1 VGQSW
6 SPPLNDYAAS
16 FLAQLITAARAD
28 ALAAGTMPVPL
39 SIVQQLAG
47 WFPADVLS
55 GVRWSNGTGQL
66 SGLAL
71 QYGDVEAIT
80 LIDVIL
86 FRRTADA
93 EHNTRLWVHELT
105 HVVQYR
111 RWGVEAFAARYIAD
125 SSAVERE
132 AIAAADRYA
141 AWRNGQTRF
150 PPR

>member
-1 VGQSW
+1 
-6 SPPLNDYAAS
+6 
-16 FLAQLITAARAD
+16 
-28 ALAAGTMPVPL
+28 MPVPL
-39 SIVQQLAG
+39 SIVPQLAG
-47 WFPADVLS
+47 WFPPDLLS
-55 GVRWSNGTGQL
+55 AVRWSHGTGQL

-86 FRRTADA
+86 FRRTADV